1 MHGHARTVVDDG
13 VHGTR
18 PRPVPARSDDHRLLM
33 LQRMAGNRA
42 VADLVQGG
50 APTVVQ
56 RCGGETHAGCPC
68 AEPGADPVSYTHLTL
83 PTTPYV

>member
-1 MHGHARTVVDDG
+1 MHGHAHTVDDG

-18 PRPVPARSDDHRLLM
+18 PRSVPACPDDHRLLM

-42 VADLVQGG
+42 VAGLVQGD
-50 APTVVQ
+50 ATTVVK

-68 AEPGADPVSYTHLTL
+68 AEPGAEQATSDRA
-83 PTTPYV
+83 

>member
-1 MHGHARTVVDDG
+1 MHGHARTVDDG

-56 RCGGETHAGCPC
+56 R
-68 AEPGADPVSYTHLTL
+68 
-83 PTTPYV
+83 

>member
-1 MHGHARTVVDDG
+1 MHGRVHAVDDG

-18 PRPVPARSDDHRLLM
+18 PRPVLGRPDDHRLLM
-33 LQRMAGNRA
+33 LQRMAGNSA

-50 APTVVQ
+50 AAAVVQ

-68 AEPGADPVSYTHLTL
+68 ADGGAEQATSDRDRP
-83 PTTPYV
+83 